1 MPTKKLPPLKFN
13 NRQLNTKYE
22 GMRSSKHVLSLL
34 WISNVAG
41 SGRGFSAYTLSE
53 NCGLGHRKTR
63 ELLDRLRKRGIVEH
77 DSKTDLYTLRTD
89 RTVLSGR
96 DGLPYET
103 GIMQKIREDV
113 RAEKEA
119 ANVKPV

>member
-1 MPTKKLPPLKFN
+1 MKFN
-13 NRQLNTKYE
+13 NRSLNTKYE
-22 GMRSSKHVLSLL
+22 GMRSSKHLLSLL

-41 SGRGFSAYTLSE
+41 TGRGLSAYILSE

-77 DSKTDLYTLRTD
+77 DEQSDLYRLRAD
-89 RTVLSGR
+89 RTVLSGK

-103 GIMQKIREDV
+103 GILQKIRED
-113 RAEKEA
+113 AKEEA
-119 ANVKPV
+119 AIAK